1 MWTVEVFLVDVTLLP
16 FKSPRGKGGNP
27 AWDPHARYP
36 PGGRGEKGQR
46 GCPESGRQCQV
57 SNSAPAIQ
65 RAAMPGARLGLL
77 VCVLALCCVVRAYPN
92 ASPLLGSNWGGLT
105 HLYTAS
111 ARNSYHLQIH
121 KDGHVDGTPH
131 QTIYSE

>member
-1 MWTVEVFLVDVTLLP
+1 MSHCYPL
-16 FKSPRGKGGNP
+16 KAQGGKEGIQP
-27 AWDPHARYP
+27 EILTPDTHQ
-36 PGGRGEKGQR
+36 GGRGEGQR
-46 GCPESGRQCQV
+46 GCPQSGRQGQV

-65 RAAMPGARLGLL
+65 RAAMPVARLGLL
-77 VCVLALCCVVRAYPN
+77 VCVLALHCVVRAYPN
-92 ASPLLGSNWGGLT
+92 ASPLLSSSWGGLI